1 MKGTIVNEK
10 VSQYDEGS
18 YSDDVV
24 EEEKGVVLA
33 PRDSHF
39 QKYKQVYYVLGTVGG
54 IALAAGVGAGIV
66 IGSKATKSA
75 IEKSNVVLDVT
86 DGILYASQ
94 AQAANRLGA
103 NPSQVSSL
111 MHKAA
116 NQTVQGHKLAKVNA
130 VATKK

>member
-1 MKGTIVNEK
+1 MNEK

-18 YSDDVV
+18 YSENVVDD
-24 EEEKGVVLA
+24 EKGTDIVPHEPTHL
-33 PRDSHF
+33 

-54 IALAAGVGAGIV
+54 IALAAGIGAGVV
-66 IGSKATKSA
+66 IGSKATKAA

-103 NPSQVSSL
+103 DPSQVSSL

-116 NQTVQGHKLAKVNA
+116 NKTVQGHKLAKVNA
-130 VATKK
+130 IATKK